1 MSDDF
6 SGDSVT
12 DVTAAGWLQ
21 RVGQSVIGALFGILL
36 VIASIILLW
45 WNEGRAVE
53 AIRALDRGA
62 HQVVEVKADAVDP
75 GNDGKLVHL
84 SGAMATKAPALDD
97 AFGVGG
103 GDLLRLKRKVEM
115 FQWAEEKST
124 TTHKNLGGSETKETT
139 YRYRKEWSE
148 QPIDSSRFREDSA
161 HRNPPMPVHSQTFDS
176 SDARLGPYRIDRGLL
191 DEVSAFTAF
200 DPPQAASLPAGYR
213 KTGDEFY
220 RGEDQSAPAIGDI
233 RIRYTAVPAQSI
245 SLVGAQNN
253 GGVLAPYRG
262 ADGYR
267 IALAE
272 PGFVPAA
279 AMFKDKAHEESVLTW
294 ILRAVGFV
302 LMLIGFA
309 LIASP
314 LSVLVGVIPL
324 FETLVGAGAFLLA
337 LILSVPL
344 TLIVIASA
352 WIAHR
357 PLIGVG
363 LIVVAV
369 ALAFAL
375 RRLHRRPPPAPTH
388 FLPEGML
395 R

>member
-75 GNDGKLVHL
+75 G
-84 SGAMATKAPALDD
+84 
-97 AFGVGG
+97 
-103 GDLLRLKRKVEM
+103 
-115 FQWAEEKST
+115 
-124 TTHKNLGGSETKETT
+124 
-139 YRYRKEWSE
+139 
-148 QPIDSSRFREDSA
+148 
-161 HRNPPMPVHSQTFDS
+161 
-176 SDARLGPYRIDRGLL
+176 
-191 DEVSAFTAF
+191 
-200 DPPQAASLPAGYR
+200 
-213 KTGDEFY
+213 
-220 RGEDQSAPAIGDI
+220 
-233 RIRYTAVPAQSI
+233 
-245 SLVGAQNN
+245 N